1 MTLTNVNRASNIPVL
16 INYADMSADPAAA
29 KYLKTATVLVEFA
42 DQDGAIDTMEGR
54 VPYLAGD
61 AILTGVIGEKWPVKR
76 RVFDSLYEPVADTE
90 QSEYR
95 KKQGATVFAKQMD
108 FAFRTKIRDGSATLE
123 GKQGDWLVQYA
134 VGDVGVVA
142 NEIFCKSYRALDSR
156 HL

>member
-1 MTLTNVNRASNIPVL
+1 MTLTNMNSASNKSVL
-16 INYADMSADPAAA
+16 IDYADLSADPAAA
-29 KYLKTATVLVEFA
+29 VYLKTATVLVEFA
-42 DQDGAIDTMEGR
+42 DQDGAIDTLEGR

-61 AILTGVIGEKWPVKR
+61 AILTGVMGEKWPVKR
-76 RVFDSLYEPVADTE
+76 QIFDSLYESVAGTE
-90 QSEYR
+90 QSVYR

-142 NEIFCKSYRALDSR
+142 NEIFCKSYRAIIS
-156 HL
+156 